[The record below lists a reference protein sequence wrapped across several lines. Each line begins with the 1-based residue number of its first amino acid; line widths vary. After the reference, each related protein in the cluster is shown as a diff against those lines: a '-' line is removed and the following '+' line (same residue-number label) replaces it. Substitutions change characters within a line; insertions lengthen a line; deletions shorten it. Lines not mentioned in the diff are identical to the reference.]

1 MANEKILVVDDEEGL
16 VEIIRMRLKQ
26 DGYNVVTAGNGQ
38 EALDLARKEKPDL
51 VITDYQM
58 PEMDGLALCAEM
70 RKDPILALTPVI
82 LLTAYGMIIEETEQ
96 STAGINA
103 MMPKPFSPRELLAKV
118 RELLDSLR
126 TPAAPGERE

>member
-1 MANEKILVVDDEEGL
+1 MANEKILVADDEVQYVDVIACKFRNAGL
-16 VEIIRMRLKQ
+16 TVI
-26 DGYNVVTAGNGQ
+26 TAGNGR

-58 PEMDGLALCAEM
+58 PEMDGLALCAAM
-70 RKDPILALTPVI
+70 RKDPTLALTPVI

-96 STAGINA
+96 STAEITA

-118 RELLDSLR
+118 RELLDQAG
-126 TPAAPGERE
+126 TPTAMGERK